1 MSGGS
6 PIVDPTVLP
15 DAGAM
20 DTPPYAGPSAGPPTP
35 PPPPFGSPRPR
46 QLRRRPDQGHI
57 AGVCAG
63 LAEYFNVDPVIVRI
77 AAVVLAFSGPGVF
90 AYILAWIFV
99 PEASGPS
106 LRPVTTLPAD
116 RRDRGAQI
124 FGIVLLAI
132 AVSVLW
138 GDWWSPARQLM
149 FPLGLMALGTWLLL
163 RRDRS
168 DDGPRDGGGG
178 GGASPRAPVAPT
190 PAPWAA
196 PTPTA
201 AIPVDALE
209 GPDLEGTDAA
219 TQRLEGDTTEGDTTQ
234 LIDEG
239 DTATS
244 PTAVIDPTT
253 PVPTAPEADGGSGG
267 DAPPPAPWAIVPPP
281 GVPEGNGTARRR
293 RRMLGPIVMGAL
305 LVWSGVAWLAGVSVE
320 NGLAVGL
327 CIVGVGFVLGA
338 FVGGSWGLIVPA
350 FVIGGA
356 LIVASVADIPLSG
369 PIGDRSWVPRTVSE
383 VEDRYEL
390 SIGEGRLDLTELQLD
405 EGEHL
410 AIDASVGMGHL
421 VIEVP
426 DGVALDISAKVGA
439 GEAVLLGYP
448 DSGVGVST
456 ERSFDGDGD
465 AGSIRLDL
473 QVGLGEIEVRRQSA
487 NHRRS
492 TTATTTLG

>member
-1 MSGGS
+1 ME
-6 PIVDPTVLP
+6 
-15 DAGAM
+15 
-20 DTPPYAGPSAGPPTP
+20 TPPSAGPSAGPPPP

-63 LAEYFNVDPVIVRI
+63 LAEYFNVDPAIVRI
-77 AAVVLAFSGPGVF
+77 ATVVLAVTGPGVI
-90 AYILAWIFV
+90 AYVLVWVFV
-99 PEASGPS
+99 PAASGPA
-106 LRPVTTLPAD
+106 LRPVTTYPAD

-124 FGIVLLAI
+124 FGIVLLAV

-138 GDWWSPARQLM
+138 GDWWSPARRWM

-168 DDGPRDGGGG
+168 DDGGGDDPGV
-178 GGASPRAPVAPT
+178 SPPAPVAPT

-201 AIPVDALE
+201 AVPVDELE
-209 GPDLEGTDAA
+209 SSTAA
-219 TQRLEGDTTEGDTTQ
+219 TQRPEGDTTQ

-239 DTATS
+239 DSATS
-244 PTAVIDPTT
+244 PTAVLDPAT
-253 PVPTAPEADGGSGG
+253 PALTAPAADGGSGG
-267 DAPPPAPWAIVPPP
+267 DAPPPAPWALDPPP
-281 GVPEGNGTARRR
+281 EVPEGNGAARRR

-305 LVWSGVAWLAGVSVE
+305 LVWSGIAWLAGVSVE

-350 FVIGGA
+350 VAIGGA

-390 SIGEGRLDLTELQLD
+390 SLGEGRLDLTELTLD
-405 EGEHL
+405 AGEHL
-410 AIDASVGMGHL
+410 AIEASVGMGHL

-426 DGVALDISAKVGA
+426 DGVALDISADVAA

-456 ERSFDGDGD
+456 ERSFGGDSG
-465 AGSIRLDL
+465 AGSIELDL
-473 QVGLGEIEVRRQSA
+473 KVGLGEIEVRQQRA
-487 NHRRS
+487 GRGPS
-492 TTATTTLG
+492 TAATTSLG

>member
-1 MSGGS
+1 
-6 PIVDPTVLP
+6 
-15 DAGAM
+15 M
-20 DTPPYAGPSAGPPTP
+20 DTPSYAGPSAGPPTP

-63 LAEYFNVDPVIVRI
+63 LAEYFNVDPMIVRI
-77 AAVVLAFSGPGVF
+77 AAVVLAFSGPGIF
-90 AYILAWIFV
+90 AYLLAWIFV
-99 PEASGPS
+99 PEASGP
-106 LRPVTTLPAD
+106 LANPVAGPPSD
-116 RRDRGAQI
+116 RKDRGAQI

-138 GDWWSPARQLM
+138 GDLWSPARRFML
-149 FPLGLMALGTWLLL
+149 PLALMAVGTWLLL
-163 RRDRS
+163 RRGRS
-168 DDGPRDGGGG
+168 DDGPGDDP
-178 GGASPRAPVAPT
+178 GASPPAPAAPT

-201 AIPVDALE
+201 AVPVDALE
-209 GPDLEGTDAA
+209 GSTAA
-219 TQRLEGDTTEGDTTQ
+219 TQRLEGDTTELSDEGGS
-234 LIDEG
+234 DEG
-239 DTATS
+239 DSATS
-244 PTAVIDPTT
+244 PTAVMDPTT
-253 PVPTAPEADGGSGG
+253 PAPTAPAADGGSGG
-267 DAPPPAPWAIVPPP
+267 DAPPPAPWSLDPPP
-281 GVPEGNGTARRR
+281 GVPEGNGVARRR

-305 LVWSGVAWLAGVSVE
+305 LVWSGIAWLAGVSVE

-350 FVIGGA
+350 VLIGGA

-369 PIGDRSWVPRTVSE
+369 PIGDRTWVPRTVSE

-390 SIGEGRLDLTELQLD
+390 SLGEGTLDLTELQLD
-405 EGEHL
+405 AGEHL
-410 AIDASVGMGHL
+410 AIEASVGMGHL

-426 DGVALDISAKVGA
+426 DGVALDISADVGA

-456 ERSFDGDGD
+456 ERSFDGDSD

-473 QVGLGEIEVRRQSA
+473 KVGLGEIEVRQQHAGRGP
-487 NHRRS
+487 S